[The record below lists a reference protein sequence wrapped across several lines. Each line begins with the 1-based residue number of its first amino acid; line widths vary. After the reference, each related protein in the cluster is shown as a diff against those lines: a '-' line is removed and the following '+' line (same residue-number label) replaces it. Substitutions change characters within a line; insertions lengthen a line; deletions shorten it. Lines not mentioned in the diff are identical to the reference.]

1 MLLFQPF
8 SAVGPVLISLELLGN
23 NPKDGVRMSRIS
35 AQSKTKSTFLF
46 SSLKFL
52 EVISKAKLRE
62 LKKINILFFTF
73 SFPALTPMGI
83 FLFCRNMVKSEP
95 HGLTWEVVQ
104 RLSCLKQLEESL
116 GKEDNDNN
124 HSNVKSII
132 AAYRS
137 KNLHWNE
144 NAVTYWSYGQL
155 IAGPKKLDI
164 QELYALS
171 AKYGPKGFWVE
182 GIDGFRPGH
191 LYVFLTLNSR
201 HNRFALQTVHITI
214 RKPATQATSTMATTL
229 NLDFLED
236 SGSST
241 MRIVDD
247 DKNQLE
253 TLSGGTLPILGKAI
267 KQTAMGQI

>member
-1 MLLFQPF
+1 
-8 SAVGPVLISLELLGN
+8 
-23 NPKDGVRMSRIS
+23 
-35 AQSKTKSTFLF
+35 
-46 SSLKFL
+46 
-52 EVISKAKLRE
+52 
-62 LKKINILFFTF
+62 
-73 SFPALTPMGI
+73 MGI

-182 GIDGFRPGH
+182 GVSFS
-191 LYVFLTLNSR
+191 LKQLTD
-201 HNRFALQTVHITI
+201 
-214 RKPATQATSTMATTL
+214 KYPCSTDP
-229 NLDFLED
+229 N
-236 SGSST
+236 
-241 MRIVDD
+241 I
-247 DKNQLE
+247 
-253 TLSGGTLPILGKAI
+253 
-267 KQTAMGQI
+267 